1 MTTLSQDTS
10 HEAERVQIDL
20 FRQAAPSHKMQM
32 VAEMNRALRVLALS
46 GLRERHPDATPEAL
60 RRRLADL
67 LLGAELAEQVYGK
80 PSYAAETPG

>member
-46 GLRERHPDATPEAL
+46 GLRETSLPAL
-60 RRRLADL
+60 TVVKSAR
-67 LLGAELAEQVYGK
+67 
-80 PSYAAETPG
+80 